1 MARRANPALIGAFVV
16 GGLTLAVVGLV
27 VFGGGRFFRLT
38 KPAVAYFEGS
48 VKGVAIGAPV
58 TFQGAKIGS
67 ITDVRVV
74 LDTKSL
80 KITTPVF
87 FEVDADRLTE
97 ASGQKVTFRQ
107 DAAGFKL
114 LVERGLRAQLETQ
127 SFVTGQVGVAL
138 DMHPGTPV
146 RLTGLSPGYTEVPTV
161 PSDLQRLTET
171 LQNLPIAEIM
181 ASAKDTLDSIRGLV
195 KSPQM
200 TETLQAL
207 RVAVLRS
214 GEALAAVE
222 KLARNVDGQVGPMAA
237 EVKATAES
245 ARSALAEAERT
256 INQVGKTADGTLA
269 QAQGTLARLEPT
281 VEVTLKDF
289 QTLARGLD
297 EKVAKLS
304 ASLDR
309 TLSGADDMLADGS
322 PVRASLVTAL
332 DELAEAAASIRTLA
346 NYLERNPNSLVFGKA
361 RAAR

>member
-1 MARRANPALIGAFVV
+1 RTEGRSMARRANPTLIGAFVV

-74 LDTKSL
+74 LDT
-80 KITTPVF
+80 
-87 FEVDADRLTE
+87 
-97 ASGQKVTFRQ
+97 
-107 DAAGFKL
+107 
-114 LVERGLRAQLETQ
+114 
-127 SFVTGQVGVAL
+127 
-138 DMHPGTPV
+138 
-146 RLTGLSPGYTEVPTV
+146 
-161 PSDLQRLTET
+161 ET
-171 LQNLPIAEIM
+171 LH
-181 ASAKDTLDSIRGLV
+181 
-195 KSPQM
+195 
-200 TETLQAL
+200 AL

-281 VEVTLKDF
+281 VEV
-289 QTLARGLD
+289 
-297 EKVAKLS
+297 
-304 ASLDR
+304 
-309 TLSGADDMLADGS
+309 
-322 PVRASLVTAL
+322 
-332 DELAEAAASIRTLA
+332 
-346 NYLERNPNSLVFGKA
+346 
-361 RAAR
+361 

>member
-1 MARRANPALIGAFVV
+1 MARRANPTLIGAFVV

-38 KPAVAYFEGS
+38 KPSVAYFEGS

-200 TETLQAL
+200 TETFEAL

-361 RAAR
+361 GAAR

>member
-1 MARRANPALIGAFVV
+1 
-16 GGLTLAVVGLV
+16 
-27 VFGGGRFFRLT
+27 
-38 KPAVAYFEGS
+38 
-48 VKGVAIGAPV
+48 
-58 TFQGAKIGS
+58 
-67 ITDVRVV
+67 
-74 LDTKSL
+74 
-80 KITTPVF
+80 
-87 FEVDADRLTE
+87 
-97 ASGQKVTFRQ
+97 
-107 DAAGFKL
+107 
-114 LVERGLRAQLETQ
+114 
-127 SFVTGQVGVAL
+127 
-138 DMHPGTPV
+138 MHPGTPV
-146 RLTGLSPGYTEVPTV
+146 RLTGLSPGYTEVPTC
-161 PSDLQRLTET
+161 PSALQRLTEMR
-171 LQNLPIAEIM
+171 QNLPIAEIM

-289 QTLARGLD
+289 QALARGLD

-322 PVRASLVTAL
+322 PVRASANRLEMAEFHQWGAPLRLAVPTVLGEDLARLLPSEQVQVFPWGRSFTPDAQVLVEISRLEGAL
-332 DELAEAAASIRTLA
+332 NAESVL
-346 NYLERNPNSLVFGKA
+346 
-361 RAAR
+361 AARWRILDRSGAEVRSGSSRLT